1 LNVEIDQVHT
11 CFHDKKL
18 AHVAGLEE
26 CDLEKAMMIAQIE
39 EERIECRRLALIDY
53 TTLILEC
60 PAQSDMHGCFEE

>member
-18 AHVAGLEE
+18 AHEAGLEE
-26 CDLEKAMMIAQIE
+26 CDLEKEMMIAQIE
-39 EERIECRRLALIDY
+39 AERIECRRLALTDY

-60 PAQSDMHGCFEE
+60 PA